1 MTTFFSEGA
10 LQTSA
15 ALAVAG
21 VVGLLFGFV
30 LERAGFG
37 SSRKLVS
44 IFYLRDFAVFKVMF
58 TAIVVAMLG
67 ARLLSGAG
75 LVDLGTWNQLETFLL
90 PQTVAGLV
98 FGAGF
103 VMGGW
108 CPGTALVGF
117 ASGRS
122 DALVFLGGVAGGS
135 VLYAFTFPAFE
146 GFATRGGGVST
157 LADVLGL
164 SPTVLA
170 VLVAALAVLAFI
182 GADRL
187 VKWNAS
193 RHTALPEAQS

>member
-1 MTTFFSEGA
+1 MTTFFSDGA
-10 LQTSA
+10 LSTGP
-15 ALAVAG
+15 ALAVAALVG
-21 VVGLLFGFV
+21 VVFGFV

-67 ARLLSGAG
+67 ARGLELAG
-75 LVDLGTWNQLETFLL
+75 LVELSTWYQLETFLL
-90 PQTVAGLV
+90 PQTLAGLL

-108 CPGTALVGF
+108 CPGTALVGC
-117 ASGRS
+117 ASGRA

-135 VLYAFTFPAFE
+135 AAYALVYPAIE

-157 LADVLGL
+157 LPELVGL
-164 SPTVLA
+164 SPTLFA
-170 VLVAALAVLAFI
+170 LLVAGLAVLAFK
-182 GADRL
+182 GTDRL
-187 VKWNAS
+187 VAWNARRS
-193 RHTALPEAQS
+193 GEVQ